1 MEHVILV
8 NEQDEAIGTMEK
20 MEAHR
25 KGILHRAFSI
35 LLFNSKGE
43 MLLQQRALD
52 KYHSG
57 GLWTNTCCSHPLP
70 GETMEAAT
78 RRKLYQEMGIDLQ
91 PAFAYKFI
99 YRAALDHDLIEHE
112 YDHVYIGYYDGEPA
126 INQDEVASWKY
137 MDMLLLREDM
147 RLHPADYTYWF
158 RLIVEGLEFGQVS
171 HTVVTKL

>member
-25 KGILHRAFSI
+25 TGVLHRAFSI

-43 MLLQQRALD
+43 ILLQQRALG

-78 RRKLYQEMGIDLQ
+78 RRKLYQEMGVDLQ
-91 PAFAYKFI
+91 PTFAYKFI
-99 YRAALDHDLIEHE
+99 YRATLDHDLIEHE
-112 YDHVYIGYYDGEPA
+112 YDHVYTGFYDGEPA
-126 INQDEVASWKY
+126 INRDEVADWKY
-137 MDMLLLREDM
+137 MDLLLLREDM

-158 RLIVEGLEFGQVS
+158 KLIVEQGLEIRSVN
-171 HTVVTKL
+171 HTS